1 VVELDEM
8 LDEYYVLRGWSEN
21 GVPKLETVRRL
32 NLDAILNL
40 ES

>member
-1 VVELDEM
+1 
-8 LDEYYVLRGWSEN
+8 GWSEN